1 MTAGYSENG
10 ISGKTILALI
20 LLIVDVALFF
30 LCGHSAAVS
39 SASHGPI
46 QFPAIPEGMHIT
58 FIKDMDL
65 KKYGRDTVHFS
76 SGTVVTPC
84 DIHNRGVYFFY
95 SENKEVLE
103 RFERLNA
110 GDKLMKANDMGVIMF
125 DAGLDCFAEQEQL
138 EAIYNEAQEKTKAMH
153 ESAFKEEFEPVI
165 IKGVILLAIG
175 LFLTY
180 AFSMMKWHSFL
191 YVVDI
196 IGFFVIL
203 FGFIS

>member
-10 ISGKTILALI
+10 TSGKTILAFI
-20 LLIVDVALFF
+20 LFIIDVAVFF
-30 LCGHSAAVS
+30 LCGHSAAAS

-46 QFPAIPEGMHIT
+46 QFPEIPEGMHIT

-65 KKYGRDTVHFS
+65 KEYGRDTVHFS
-76 SGTVVTPC
+76 SGTVVKPYG
-84 DIHNRGVYFFY
+84 IHNRGVYFFY
-95 SENKEVLE
+95 SENKEVFE
-103 RFERLNA
+103 RFERLNTA
-110 GDKLMKANDMGVIMF
+110 DKLMNASDMGVVMF
-125 DAGLDCFAEQEQL
+125 DAAFDCFAEQEQL
-138 EAIYNEAQEKTKAMH
+138 EAIYNAAEEKTKAMH

-165 IKGVILLAIG
+165 IKGVCLLVIG

-180 AFSMMKWHSFL
+180 AFSMLKWHSFL

>member
-10 ISGKTILALI
+10 ISGKTILAFI
-20 LLIVDVALFF
+20 LLIVDVTLYF

-58 FIKDMDL
+58 FNKDIDL
-65 KKYGRDTVHFS
+65 DKYGRDTVHFS
-76 SGTVVTPC
+76 SGTVVTPY

-95 SENKEVLE
+95 SENKEVLK

-110 GDKLMKANDMGVIMF
+110 GDKLMNASDMGVTMF

-165 IKGVILLAIG
+165 IKGVCLLVIG

-180 AFSMMKWHSFL
+180 AFSMLKWHSFL